1 MFRPQVVWFPAAQ
14 ASERALAES
23 SAWLD
28 ADERARAARF
38 ATLAAAR
45 DFVAGRWLL
54 RKELA
59 RWTAIPPAAWRF
71 ELDDHGRP
79 RPVPPEPTQVAPPS
93 INLSHGGGLIAV
105 ASCAGGVIGVDVE
118 DVGRALPSR
127 RLERFL
133 AREEYSDL
141 ERLDGRARLDR
152 FWRTWTLKEAYLKAR
167 GTGIAGS
174 LSSFAIGFDAADRP
188 RFLRRDGADGD
199 DVQWRLFECR
209 PTETT
214 RLGIACSGTGLAEG
228 EPVLRRCDEALS

>member
-1 MFRPQVVWFPAAQ
+1 MLRPQVVWFPAAE
-14 ASERALAES
+14 ASERVLAES

-38 ATLAAAR
+38 ATVAAAR

-54 RKELA
+54 RTELA
-59 RWTAIPPAAWRF
+59 RCTAIPPAAWHF

-79 RPVPPEPTQVAPPS
+79 RPVPLEPTRVPVPS

-118 DVGRALPSR
+118 DIGRALPSR

-133 AREEYSDL
+133 AREEYAGL
-141 ERLDGRARLDR
+141 ERLDGRARHDR

-174 LSSFAIGFDAADRP
+174 LASFAIGFDVADRP
-188 RFLRRDGADGD
+188 CFLRRDGADGD
-199 DVQWRLFECR
+199 GVQWQLFECR

-214 RLGIACSGTGLAEG
+214 RLGIACSGPGLADG
-228 EPVLRRCDEALS
+228 EPLLRRCDEALS